1 MAEDSQPQS
10 PRMDREVP
18 EETVAITTPEEATT
32 IEMGTTEAMEA
43 EATRTGREA
52 TEEGPTTDMAV
63 TTVNSAEVTVDVEA
77 IAAAASRTVEIVVT
91 TEDIEADTEAE
102 EMTEAAEEGGTHT
115 KDTAPTSQAKSQAAS
130 SSISNA
136 ADLTVVA
143 EATATEAVA
152 DTAVSVGT
160 VVVTEVTEA
169 AWVGHREAHLEGT
182 DAEAEAEASEGLSDA
197 QSTKS
202 YI

>member
-32 IEMGTTEAMEA
+32 IETGTTEAMEA

-52 TEEGPTTDMAV
+52 TVGPGTV

-91 TEDIEADTEAE
+91 TEDIEADTEVE
-102 EMTEAAEEGGTHT
+102 EMTEAAEDSG
-115 KDTAPTSQAKSQAAS
+115 TAPTSQAKSQAAS